1 MHLITFRLYMYIC
14 VDEMHMTSFVIIY
27 SSWFPACLFGI
38 NIKTGVFF
46 LKINCTHLATRIT
59 CNLKFD
65 SRFFKNNPRYTVWLT
80 KSSHFI
86 KKGRFIVQNYFQE
99 LWIYLK
105 WFIAALQIGIIT
117 QLIFLIFGSIK
128 LSAEAKRS
136 SLWHEHNYLLDLVI

>member
-1 MHLITFRLYMYIC
+1 MHLITFRLYVYIC
-14 VDEMHMTSFVIIY
+14 IVIIN

-38 NIKTGVFF
+38 NIKTGFF
-46 LKINCTHLATRIT
+46 FKINCTHLATRIT

-117 QLIFLIFGSIK
+117 QLIFNIWINQVVSWSLTFIFMT
-128 LSAEAKRS
+128 
-136 SLWHEHNYLLDLVI
+136 WT